1 MQRCEVCCD
10 VHEFQNFLM
19 YIKESELTVI
29 GRAKFAPNKKNEK
42 KRKVKKFALHI
53 EMFFVCFL
61 ETKRWTESFGGAS
74 SEEFEVL
81 PVCPPVC

>member
-1 MQRCEVCCD
+1 MRMN
-10 VHEFQNFLM
+10 FKTFLM

-29 GRAKFAPNKKNEK
+29 GRAKIAKEK
-42 KRKVKKFALHI
+42 QRKVKKSLHT
-53 EMFFVCFL
+53 FFVCFL
-61 ETKRWTESFGGAS
+61 ETKRFGAS